1 MIPKMNPLK
10 AARLRKGLKQ
20 RDLAIIGDCSSIAIY
35 QLEIGERK
43 RVSNKMI
50 KAYNAAGFN
59 GEQLARE
66 YQEWRKV
73 HRQRL
78 LDKKIDWPIRTSHKK
93 RTPKNTENNQKHRT
107 EANRN

>member
-20 RDLAIIGDCSSIAIY
+20 RDLAVIGDCSSIAIY
-35 QLEIGERK
+35 HLEIGERK
-43 RVSNKMI
+43 QVSKKMI
-50 KAYNAAGFN
+50 KMYNAVGLN
-59 GEQLARE
+59 GEQLAKD

-78 LDKKIDWPIRTSHKK
+78 LDKKID
-93 RTPKNTENNQKHRT
+93 
-107 EANRN
+107 